1 MKRYD
6 IIIFDLDGT
15 LSNSGEGITKSVQ
28 YALEKMGIIEEN
40 LDDLRHFV
48 GPPMKEEMMRSYHFT
63 EEQAAKAVR
72 IYRERYTPI
81 GIYETSLYN
90 GVDELLKQI
99 KKSGKVIALAT
110 SKPQAM
116 AEEVLKYLKIDTYFD
131 FVMGA
136 DMIGGKQSK
145 EEVLN
150 ALFDILPE
158 KDRTKML
165 MVGDTKYDVA
175 GAKAVYID
183 CIGVS
188 YGYGDKQ
195 EMLDDGAVT
204 VVDTPLELLKYVME

>member
-1 MKRYD
+1 MKKYD

-28 YALEKMGIIEEN
+28 YALKKMGIIEEN

-63 EEQAAKAVR
+63 EEQAAKAVS

-81 GIYETSLYN
+81 GIYETDLYD
-90 GVDELLKQI
+90 GVDDLLKQI
-99 KKSGKVIALAT
+99 KKSGKVIAIAT
-110 SKPQAM
+110 SKPQTM

-150 ALFDILPE
+150 ALLDILPE

-165 MVGDTKYDVA
+165 MVGDTKFDVA
-175 GAKAVYID
+175 GAKAVHID

-188 YGYGDKQ
+188 YGYGDKK
-195 EMLDDGAVT
+195 EMLDEGAVW
-204 VVDTPLELLKYVME
+204 VVDTALELLQYVVQ